1 MENPFLNP
9 ITNPVG
15 TRLQL
20 KGYTFE
26 VVENWGCDGCFFN
39 RPLQIHTCARD
50 SFYGIFAR
58 GGLTFNEAH
67 SLGRCCKDLRTD
79 KKSVIFKLIKQ
90 PENNETEET
99 KPCARPKGT
108 LHT

>member
-20 KGYTFE
+20 KGLTFE
-26 VVENWGCDGCFFN
+26 VVEEAGCDGCFFN
-39 RPLQIHTCARD
+39 RPHQIHKCGRD

-79 KKSVIFKLIKQ
+79 NKGIIFKLIK
-90 PENNETEET
+90 ENENKE
-99 KPCARPKGT
+99 RD
-108 LHT
+108 L